1 MPSSTDLRPNVYF
14 FRGRPVRRGNAT
26 QTSVDNDGPPPDL
39 ITVATLTLE
48 HPHMQDSDTSGSVG
62 GGILNAGD
70 LRVNAVTVSSETT
83 TVDLLPSS
91 NDSDGVSKTEVTIKN
106 SSVQTPNV

>member
-1 MPSSTDLRPNVYF
+1 FTSGGRGGIRPKTGKTDHAL
-14 FRGRPVRRGNAT
+14 PVEHDLGVERT
-26 QTSVDNDGPPPDL
+26 DGFTTDFSPPPDL
-39 ITVATLTLE
+39 ITVAILTME
-48 HPHMQDSDTSGSVG
+48 YPHMQDSDTSGSVG

-91 NDSDGVSKTEVTIKN
+91 NDSDGVLKN
-106 SSVQTPNV
+106 